1 MKIKKSQLKQII
13 KEEIKRVLKEVAAT
27 GARPLPDR
35 FRDQA
40 DVMASIAARREAG
53 EFDQSIPGA
62 GRAISGEPV
71 RQSYA
76 HYDEDERDR
85 ALEQDAR
92 ARAAFEAYHD
102 ASPAERRQMTRDS
115 RQRYNQNIVQFTP
128 VSALTH
134 PESYAQMERDYAEE
148 QAMIRAAAP
157 FEPVAPQPPADPPRG
172 HGPPECTGD
181 PRFAPSI
188 CWTED
193 IW

>member
-1 MKIKKSQLKQII
+1 MKIKRSQLKQII
-13 KEEIKRVLKEVAAT
+13 KEEIERVLGEQQLVGPALTDAM
-27 GARPLPDR
+27 
-35 FRDQA
+35 A
-40 DVMASIAARREAG
+40 DVMTSVAARRRAG

-76 HYDEDERDR
+76 YYDEDERAR
-85 ALEQDAR
+85 ALEQDAM
-92 ARAAFEAYHD
+92 ALSAFEAYHD
-102 ASPAERRQMTRDS
+102 ARPAERRQMSRDY
-115 RQRYNQNIVQFTP
+115 RQSYQPVQFTP

-157 FEPVAPQPPADPPRG
+157 FEPVAPQPPADPQRG

-181 PRFAPSI
+181 PRFDPSI
-188 CWTED
+188 CWNED
-193 IW
+193 MW